1 MRRIAVAVFGLVV
14 GLATFPA
21 PVLAVSIT
29 NEVFDP
35 PSPASLDFG
44 EIVDFTFDYE
54 VDENSRIFGRP
65 FEGGVPRIDYAAHPS
80 PLYSIGMGS
89 GSGFFTILDFGQGIA
104 HVDQIRFQVVADDDS
119 SVLHEEFVDV
129 DYTFGSAAA
138 VPEPASVVLLLT
150 GLAGIA
156 EHRRRRRR

>member
-1 MRRIAVAVFGLVV
+1 MRRIAVAVFGLVASV
-14 GLATFPA
+14 AIFPA
-21 PVLAVSIT
+21 PALAVSIT
-29 NEVFDP
+29 NVVFDP

-44 EIVDFTFDYE
+44 EFVDFTFDYE
-54 VDENSRIFGRP
+54 VDEDSRIFGRP
-65 FEGGVPRIDYAAHPS
+65 FEGGVLRLDYAAHGS
-80 PLYSIGMGS
+80 PAYSTGMGS
-89 GSGFFTILDFGQGIA
+89 GSGFFTILDLGQGIA
-104 HVDQIRFQVVADDDS
+104 HVDQVRFQVVALDF

-156 EHRRRRRR
+156 EHRRRRRG

>member
-1 MRRIAVAVFGLVV
+1 MRRIAVAVFGLVFTMAV
-14 GLATFPA
+14 LPA
-21 PVLAVSIT
+21 PALAVSIT
-29 NEVFDP
+29 DVVFTP
-35 PSPASLDFG
+35 PSPANLDFG
-44 EIVDFTFDYE
+44 DLVNFTFDYD

-65 FEGGVPRIDYAAHPS
+65 FEGGVLRSDYAAHGS
-80 PLYSIGMGS
+80 PLYLTGMGA
-89 GSGFFTILDFGQGIA
+89 GSGYFTILDSGHGIA
-104 HVDQIRFQVVADDDS
+104 HVDQVRFQVVALDF

-156 EHRRRRRR
+156 EHRRRRRG